1 MALGVST
8 VGVVLIGWAVLLGL
22 LLGVLWL
29 RGGRAPS
36 VEILRR
42 ADFTE
47 RRHGD
52 DRRRVDI
59 GPPPGI
65 GERRSGFDRRKRGL
79 TAAG

>member
-8 VGVVLIGWAVLLGL
+8 VGAVLIGWAVFLGL
-22 LLGVLWL
+22 LLAVLWL
-29 RGGRAPS
+29 RGGRAPR

-42 ADFTE
+42 ADYDE
-47 RRHGD
+47 RRQGG

-65 GERRSGFDRRKRGL
+65 SERRSGFDRRKRGL